1 MLSEEKTHKRIDA
14 FLDNAEWIV
23 VPREEF
29 TPNHPTAS
37 MEALILGNI
46 KSDYPLFIGGK
57 AIAFLEAKRKENELK
72 TDVETQ
78 AEQYAHTPQKWYG
91 LWCNGFVPL
100 VYMSHPS
107 SNYIYTPI

>member
-1 MLSEEKTHKRIDA
+1 
-14 FLDNAEWIV
+14 
-23 VPREEF
+23 
-29 TPNHPTAS
+29 

-46 KSDYPLFIGGK
+46 KSDYPLFIDGK

-107 SNYIYTPI
+107 PNKSALYLYPVTIQSPKQTDLEIMKVKPEKQLSQL